1 MYCSNCNATYS
12 TESLFC
18 PLCGQRMSASPC
30 ALTLHNASNQALSST
45 APFIYSRSEQAF
57 DASAPL
63 EAASLQELYASDLSS
78 FESSITSTTSPCYK
92 TPPTQTYNAPP
103 ARTHATPTSSPTPA
117 PASSSTPAPVPM
129 HMPISPA
136 ASSSAA
142 TYTSPAASAY
152 APTPSRVAAS
162 TPAATSSASALS
174 EQAFAPPGIDAYTA
188 QSNKRTHA
196 LYLKQALDTL
206 YEPTS
211 TDQTGILPGDISA
224 STPQNNGVTSVT
236 SVSNAPPYPES
247 NTGNRLTRWM
257 HTLSKK
263 ASPPAEINT
272 THTMETSR
280 CSLRSL
286 QAIVVSVALCWPLGL
301 YKLWRSKTPF
311 TTRMKALTSV
321 CFLVQSALAITLLA
335 VCSPYVIEQQPF
347 AFVRAYALD
356 KLNAQQHTNSA
367 QHGYE
372 RSKNGNATSTNGNN
386 YGKAHFPDNAT
397 GSNAN
402 AILGI
407 NKGSN
412 SANAANGT
420 SGNNSANGINGTG
433 GSGFGQSQGSAHAT
447 NDASAQNMARRSA
460 SAFRTNADDNTL
472 RFDDQGILRL
482 ASFARVKQS
491 NIYPALTRAG
501 FRYQPKLGSWCNAAE
516 NCALTIRRPDGHVI
530 DAETL
535 QNSSSIPCEKA
546 YVYVECKTPFESL
559 DAFGTCMTSEYEGV
573 SSTYDNGTTHS
584 YRIDTNSD
592 LSAFMTLTKKG
603 DMYCGML
610 TWIKAPPL

>member
-12 TESLFC
+12 TKSLFC

-30 ALTLHNASNQALSST
+30 APTLHNASNQALSST
-45 APFIYSRSEQAF
+45 APFIYSKSEQAF

-63 EAASLQELYASDLSS
+63 EATSLQELYASNLSP

-92 TPPTQTYNAPP
+92 APPTQTHNAPP
-103 ARTHATPTSSPTPA
+103 ARTHATPTSSPTPT
-117 PASSSTPAPVPM
+117 SSS
-129 HMPISPA
+129 
-136 ASSSAA
+136 
-142 TYTSPAASAY
+142 
-152 APTPSRVAAS
+152 
-162 TPAATSSASALS
+162 LS

-188 QSNKRTHA
+188 QSNQRTHA

-224 STPQNNGVTSVT
+224 STLQNNGVNSVA
-236 SVSNAPPYPES
+236 SVSNAPPYSES
-247 NTGNRLTRWM
+247 NTGNVLTRWM

-263 ASPPAEINT
+263 APPTAETNAVNAA
-272 THTMETSR
+272 EASR

-311 TTRMKALTSV
+311 TTRMKALTSA
-321 CFLVQSALAITLLA
+321 CFLVQSTLAITLLA
-335 VCSPYVIEQQPF
+335 VCSPYVLEQQPF

-367 QHGYE
+367 QHAYE

-386 YGKAHFPDNAT
+386 YGKARFPDNAT

-407 NKGSN
+407 NKGST

-603 DMYCGML
+603 DTYCGML